1 MNYMI
6 YAKHKDDKRF
16 GPVDLRN
23 GRVGV
28 GLVFATLIPDID
40 KAKGYATELQ
50 EKCPDFAWQVR
61 EAGKSKVVFTAK

>member
-16 GPVDLRN
+16 GPVDLQS

-28 GLVFATLIPDID
+28 GLVFATLIPDIE
-40 KAKGYATELQ
+40 KARGYATQLK
-50 EKCPDFAWQVR
+50 EKCPDFTWQVR
-61 EAGKSKVVFTAK
+61 AAGKSKIVFTAQ